1 MIIYYLWWTVIDR
14 PLFGILLMLLF
25 CLLAP
30 LGDAL
35 AKLLGQSV
43 PLAQLI
49 FVRFAVQAILL
60 IPLVYATGRKWRMSG
75 WVLAFA
81 WLRIGLLI
89 AGITC
94 MVIALRYLP
103 LVDTIAIV
111 FVMPFILLLLGNVI
125 LEEVVGRHRLIACLV
140 GFTGTLFV
148 IQPSFQNVGAPALLP
163 LLAAWLI
170 AFFMMVTRQIAKVTD
185 PIGLQA
191 VNGVMAMVMI
201 APVLWFF
208 QGSDFAEVQMI
219 VLSQNQIWLLLLF
232 GLTGTAA
239 HLVMT
244 WSLRYAPSSTTAPL
258 QYLEIPIATVIGWLV
273 FSDLPNPSAA
283 IGIVMIIAAG
293 LYILIRERAIL
304 VRAAMQMLPARQIS
318 AAE

>member
-1 MIIYYLWWTVIDR
+1 MILDR
-14 PLFGILLMLLF
+14 PFYGILLMLLF

-49 FVRFAVQAILL
+49 FVRFAIQAALL
-60 IPLVYATGRKWRMSG
+60 IPLVYTSGRKWRMSG
-75 WVLAFA
+75 RLLVFA
-81 WLRIGLLI
+81 WLRVFLLI

-94 MVIALRYLP
+94 MVAALQYLP
-103 LVDTIAIV
+103 LVDAIAIV
-111 FVMPFILLLLGNVI
+111 FVMPFILLLLGRLI
-125 LEEVVGRHRLIACLV
+125 LKEAVGRSRVVACLI
-140 GFTGTLFV
+140 GFGGTVLV
-148 IQPSFQNVGAPALLP
+148 IQPSFQDVGAPALLP

-170 AFFMMVTRQIAKVTD
+170 AFFMMITRQIAKVTD

-191 VNGVMAMVMI
+191 VNGVMALAI
-201 APVLWFF
+201 ISPVIWLF
-208 QGSDFAEVQMI
+208 QDSDFAAVQI
-219 VLSQNQIWLLLLF
+219 ISLSTHQMWLLLLF

-258 QYLEIPIATVIGWLV
+258 QYLEIPIATLIGWLI
-273 FSDLPNPSAA
+273 FLDLPNMVASL
-283 IGIVMIIAAG
+283 GIIVIIAAG
-293 LYILIRERAIL
+293 LYLLVRERAIL
-304 VRAAMQMLPARQIS
+304 VHRAMPRLSVGQIS

>member
-1 MIIYYLWWTVIDR
+1 MILDR

-43 PLAQLI
+43 PLTQML
-49 FVRFAVQAILL
+49 FVRFAVQAVLL
-60 IPLVYATGRKWRMSG
+60 IPLVYVSGRKWRMSG
-75 WVLAFA
+75 WVLGFA

-89 AGITC
+89 AAITC

-111 FVMPFILLLLGNVI
+111 FVMPFILLLLGNI
-125 LEEVVGRHRLIACLV
+125 FLKEFVGRHRLIACLV
-140 GFTGTLFV
+140 GFVGTLLV

-170 AFFMMVTRQIAKVTD
+170 AFFMMVTRKIAKVTD

-201 APVLWFF
+201 APVLWLFRE
-208 QGSDFAEVQMI
+208 SDLPAMQVVE
-219 VLSQNQIWLLLLF
+219 LSHHQLWLLLLF

-273 FSDLPNPSAA
+273 FFDLPNPIASLGIIII
-283 IGIVMIIAAG
+283 IGAG
-293 LYILIRERAIL
+293 LYVLIRERAISA
-304 VRAAMQMLPARQIS
+304 RSAMPILPSGQIS

>member
-1 MIIYYLWWTVIDR
+1 MILDR
-14 PLFGILLMLLF
+14 PFYGILLMLLF
-25 CLLAP
+25 CVLAP

-49 FVRFAVQAILL
+49 FVRFAIQAILL
-60 IPLVYATGRKWRMSG
+60 IPLVYTSGRKWRMSG
-75 WVLAFA
+75 RVLVFA
-81 WLRIGLLI
+81 WLRVFLLI
-89 AGITC
+89 AGMTC
-94 MVIALRYLP
+94 MVAALKYLP
-103 LVDTIAIV
+103 LVDAIAII
-111 FVMPFILLLLGNVI
+111 FVMPFILLLLGKVI
-125 LEEVVGRHRLIACLV
+125 LKEVVGRQRVIACLV
-140 GFTGTLFV
+140 GFAGTVLV

-170 AFFMMVTRQIAKVTD
+170 AFFMLITRQIAKVTD

-191 VNGVMAMVMI
+191 VNGVMALAII
-201 APVLWFF
+201 APVIWVF
-208 QGSDFAEVQMI
+208 QGSDFDAVQI
-219 VLSQNQIWLLLLF
+219 ISLDTHQIWLLLLF

-258 QYLEIPIATVIGWLV
+258 QYLEIPIATLIGWLV
-273 FSDLPNPSAA
+273 FFDLPNMVASL
-283 IGIVMIIAAG
+283 GIIVIIAAG
-293 LYILIRERAIL
+293 LYLLVTERAIL
-304 VRAAMQMLPARQIS
+304 VRSAMPPLPVRRIS

>member
-1 MIIYYLWWTVIDR
+1 MIVDR
-14 PLFGILLMLLF
+14 PFFGILLMLLF

-49 FVRFAVQAILL
+49 FVRFAIQAILL
-60 IPLVYATGRKWRMSG
+60 IPLVYASGRKWRMSG

-81 WLRIGLLI
+81 WLRVILLI

-94 MVIALRYLP
+94 MVAALKYLP
-103 LVDTIAIV
+103 LVDAIAII
-111 FVMPFILLLLGNVI
+111 FVLPFILLLLGKFI
-125 LEEVVGRHRLIACLV
+125 LKEAVGRQRLIACV
-140 GFTGTLFV
+140 IGFAGTLLV
-148 IQPSFQNVGAPALLP
+148 IQPSFKDVGLPALLP

-170 AFFMMVTRQIAKVTD
+170 AFFMLITRQIAKVTD

-191 VNGVMAMVMI
+191 VNGVMALVII

-208 QGSDFAEVQMI
+208 HGSDLAAVQVI
-219 VLSQNQIWLLLLF
+219 ALDTNQVWLLLLF

-258 QYLEIPIATVIGWLV
+258 QYVEIPIATLIGWLI
-273 FSDLPNPSAA
+273 FFDLPNVTASL
-283 IGIVMIIAAG
+283 GIIVIIAAG
-293 LYILIRERAIL
+293 LYLLIRERAIL
-304 VRAAMQMLPARQIS
+304 VSAAMPPLSAGRIS

>member
-1 MIIYYLWWTVIDR
+1 MILDR

-43 PLAQLI
+43 PLTQML
-49 FVRFAVQAILL
+49 FVRFAVQAVLL
-60 IPLVYATGRKWRMSG
+60 IPLVYVTGRKWRMSG
-75 WVLAFA
+75 WVLGFA

-89 AGITC
+89 AAITC

-111 FVMPFILLLLGNVI
+111 FVMPFILLLLGNI
-125 LEEVVGRHRLIACLV
+125 FLKELVGRHRLIACLV
-140 GFTGTLFV
+140 GFVGTLLV

-170 AFFMMVTRQIAKVTD
+170 AFFMMVTRKIAKVTD

-201 APVLWFF
+201 APVLWLFRE
-208 QGSDFAEVQMI
+208 SDLPAMQVVE
-219 VLSQNQIWLLLLF
+219 LSHHQIWLLLLF

-273 FSDLPNPSAA
+273 FFDLPNPIASLGIIII
-283 IGIVMIIAAG
+283 IGAG
-293 LYILIRERAIL
+293 LYVLIRERAISA
-304 VRAAMQMLPARQIS
+304 RSAMPILPSGQIS

>member
-1 MIIYYLWWTVIDR
+1 MILDR

-43 PLAQLI
+43 PLTQLI
-49 FVRFAVQAILL
+49 FVRFAVQAALL
-60 IPLVYATGRKWRMSG
+60 IPLVYITGRKWRMSG
-75 WVLAFA
+75 WVLGFA
-81 WLRIGLLI
+81 WLRISLLI
-89 AGITC
+89 AAIAC

-103 LVDTIAIV
+103 LVGTIAIV
-111 FVMPFILLLLGNVI
+111 FVMPFILLLLGNI
-125 LEEVVGRHRLIACLV
+125 FLKEVVGRHRLIACLV
-140 GFTGTLFV
+140 GFAGTLLV
-148 IQPSFQNVGAPALLP
+148 IQPSFENVGTPALLP

-170 AFFMMVTRQIAKVTD
+170 AFFMMVTRKIAKVTD

-191 VNGVMAMVMI
+191 ANGVMAVLML
-201 APVLWFF
+201 APALWFF
-208 QGSDFAEVQMI
+208 RGSEFAEMQVI
-219 VLSQNQIWLLLLF
+219 ALSHYQLWLLLLF
-232 GLTGTAA
+232 GITGTAA

-273 FSDLPNPSAA
+273 FFDLPNPTAA
-283 IGIVMIIAAG
+283 LGIIVIIAAG
-293 LYILIRERAIL
+293 LYILIRELAISA
-304 VRAAMQMLPARQIS
+304 RSAMPILQSGQIS

>member
-1 MIIYYLWWTVIDR
+1 MILDR

-43 PLAQLI
+43 PLTQLI

-60 IPLVYATGRKWRMSG
+60 IPLVCLTGRKWRMSG
-75 WVLAFA
+75 WVLGFA

-89 AGITC
+89 AAITC

-111 FVMPFILLLLGNVI
+111 FVMPFILLLLGNI
-125 LEEVVGRHRLIACLV
+125 FLKEFVGRHRLIACMV
-140 GFTGTLFV
+140 GFVGTLLV

-201 APVLWFF
+201 APVLWLF
-208 QGSDFAEVQMI
+208 QGSDFPAMQV
-219 VLSQNQIWLLLLF
+219 VALSHHQIWLLLLF

-258 QYLEIPIATVIGWLV
+258 QYLEIPIATVIGWLI
-273 FSDLPNPSAA
+273 FFDLPNPIAA
-283 IGIVMIIAAG
+283 IGILVIIGAG
-293 LYILIRERAIL
+293 LYVLVRERAISA
-304 VRAAMQMLPARQIS
+304 RTAMLRLPSGQIS

>member
-1 MIIYYLWWTVIDR
+1 MILDR

-43 PLAQLI
+43 PLTQLI
-49 FVRFAVQAILL
+49 FVRFAVQAALL
-60 IPLVYATGRKWRMSG
+60 IPLVYITGRKWRMSG
-75 WVLAFA
+75 WVLGFA

-89 AGITC
+89 AAIAC

-111 FVMPFILLLLGNVI
+111 FVMPFILLLLGNI
-125 LEEVVGRHRLIACLV
+125 FLKEVVGRHRLIACLV
-140 GFTGTLFV
+140 GFAGTLLV
-148 IQPSFQNVGAPALLP
+148 IQPSFENVGTPALLP

-170 AFFMMVTRQIAKVTD
+170 AFFMMVTRKIAKVTD

-191 VNGVMAMVMI
+191 ANGVMAVLML
-201 APVLWFF
+201 APALWFF
-208 QGSDFAEVQMI
+208 RDGEFAEMQVI
-219 VLSQNQIWLLLLF
+219 ALSHYQLWLLLLF
-232 GLTGTAA
+232 GITGTAA

-273 FSDLPNPSAA
+273 FFDLPNPTAA
-283 IGIVMIIAAG
+283 LGIIVIIAAG
-293 LYILIRERAIL
+293 LYILIRERAIST
-304 VRAAMQMLPARQIS
+304 RSAMPILPSGQIS

>member
-1 MIIYYLWWTVIDR
+1 MILDR
-14 PLFGILLMLLF
+14 PFYGILLMLLF

-43 PLAQLI
+43 SLAQLI
-49 FVRFAVQAILL
+49 FVRFAIQAALL
-60 IPLVYATGRKWRMSG
+60 IPLVYTSGRKWRMSG
-75 WVLAFA
+75 RVLVFA
-81 WLRIGLLI
+81 WLRVFLLI

-94 MVIALRYLP
+94 MVAALQYLP
-103 LVDTIAIV
+103 LVDAIAIV
-111 FVMPFILLLLGNVI
+111 FVMPFILLLLGRLI
-125 LEEVVGRHRLIACLV
+125 LKEAVGRSRVVACFI
-140 GFTGTLFV
+140 GFGGTALV
-148 IQPSFQNVGAPALLP
+148 IQPSFQDVGAPALLP

-170 AFFMMVTRQIAKVTD
+170 AFFMMITRQIAKVTD

-191 VNGVMAMVMI
+191 VNGVMALVI
-201 APVLWFF
+201 ISPVIWLF
-208 QGSDFAEVQMI
+208 QDSNFAAVQI
-219 VLSQNQIWLLLLF
+219 ISLSTHQMWLLLLF

-258 QYLEIPIATVIGWLV
+258 QYLEIPIATLIGWLI
-273 FSDLPNPSAA
+273 FFDLPNMVASL
-283 IGIVMIIAAG
+283 GIIVIIAAG
-293 LYILIRERAIL
+293 LYLLVRERAIL
-304 VRAAMQMLPARQIS
+304 VHRAMPRLSVGQIS

>member
-1 MIIYYLWWTVIDR
+1 MVIDR

-125 LEEVVGRHRLIACLV
+125 LKEVMGRHRLIACLV

-208 QGSDFAEVQMI
+208 
-219 VLSQNQIWLLLLF
+219 
-232 GLTGTAA
+232 
-239 HLVMT
+239 
-244 WSLRYAPSSTTAPL
+244 
-258 QYLEIPIATVIGWLV
+258 
-273 FSDLPNPSAA
+273 
-283 IGIVMIIAAG
+283 
-293 LYILIRERAIL
+293 
-304 VRAAMQMLPARQIS
+304 RAATLQRCK
-318 AAE
+318 

>member
-1 MIIYYLWWTVIDR
+1 MIHDR

-35 AKLLGQSV
+35 AKLLGQEI
-43 PLAQLI
+43 PLAQLM

-60 IPLVYATGRKWRMSG
+60 VPLVYATKSKWRMSG

-89 AGITC
+89 GSITC

-111 FVMPFILLLLGNVI
+111 FVMPFILLLLGKII
-125 LEEVVGRHRLIACLV
+125 LKEVVGRQRLIAFLV
-140 GFTGTLFV
+140 GFGGTLLV
-148 IQPSFQNVGAPALLP
+148 IQPSFQDVGAPALLP

-191 VNGVMAMVMI
+191 VNGVMALVMI
-201 APVLWFF
+201 APVLLIF
-208 QGSDFAEVQMI
+208 QSREFAELHVI
-219 VLSQNQIWLLLLF
+219 ELSQTQIWLLLLF

-244 WSLRYAPSSTTAPL
+244 CSLRYAPSSTTAPL
-258 QYLEIPIATVIGWLV
+258 QYLEIPIATVIGWLI
-273 FSDLPNPSAA
+273 FFDPPNPIASL
-283 IGIVMIIAAG
+283 GIMVIIAAG
-293 LYILIRERAIL
+293 LYILIWERTIS
-304 VRAAMQMLPARQIS
+304 VRAATPLRPAGQIF

>member
-1 MIIYYLWWTVIDR
+1 MILDR
-14 PLFGILLMLLF
+14 PFYGILLMLLF

-49 FVRFAVQAILL
+49 FVRFAIQAALL
-60 IPLVYATGRKWRMSG
+60 IPLVYTSGRKWRMSG
-75 WVLAFA
+75 RVLVFA
-81 WLRIGLLI
+81 WLRVFLLI

-94 MVIALRYLP
+94 MVAALQYLP
-103 LVDTIAIV
+103 LVDAIAIV
-111 FVMPFILLLLGNVI
+111 FVMPFILLLLG
-125 LEEVVGRHRLIACLV
+125 RLILKEAVGCSRVVACLI
-140 GFTGTLFV
+140 GFGGTVLV
-148 IQPSFQNVGAPALLP
+148 IQPSFQDVGAPALLP

-170 AFFMMVTRQIAKVTD
+170 AFFMMITRQIAKVTD

-191 VNGVMAMVMI
+191 VNGVMALAI
-201 APVLWFF
+201 ISPVIWLF
-208 QGSDFAEVQMI
+208 QDSDFAAVQI
-219 VLSQNQIWLLLLF
+219 ISLSTHQMWLLLLF

-258 QYLEIPIATVIGWLV
+258 QYLEIPIATLIGWLI
-273 FSDLPNPSAA
+273 FLDLPNMAA
-283 IGIVMIIAAG
+283 SLGIIVIIAAG
-293 LYILIRERAIL
+293 LYLLVRERAIL
-304 VRAAMQMLPARQIS
+304 VHRAMPRLSVGQIS

>member
-1 MIIYYLWWTVIDR
+1 MILDR

-43 PLAQLI
+43 PLTQLI
-49 FVRFAVQAILL
+49 FVRFAVQAALL
-60 IPLVYATGRKWRMSG
+60 IPLVYITGRKWRMSG
-75 WVLAFA
+75 WVLGFA

-89 AGITC
+89 AAIAC

-111 FVMPFILLLLGNVI
+111 FVMPFILLLLGNI
-125 LEEVVGRHRLIACLV
+125 FLQEVVGRHRLIACLV
-140 GFTGTLFV
+140 GFAGTLLV
-148 IQPSFQNVGAPALLP
+148 IQPSFENVGTPALLP

-170 AFFMMVTRQIAKVTD
+170 AFFMMVTRKIAKVTD

-191 VNGVMAMVMI
+191 ANGVMAVLML
-201 APVLWFF
+201 APALWFF
-208 QGSDFAEVQMI
+208 RDGEFAEMQVI
-219 VLSQNQIWLLLLF
+219 ALSHYQLWLLLLF
-232 GLTGTAA
+232 GITGTAA

-273 FSDLPNPSAA
+273 FFDLPNPTAA
-283 IGIVMIIAAG
+283 LGIIVIIAAG
-293 LYILIRERAIL
+293 LYILIRERAISA
-304 VRAAMQMLPARQIS
+304 RSAMPILPSGQIS

>member
-1 MIIYYLWWTVIDR
+1 MILDR

-43 PLAQLI
+43 PLTQML
-49 FVRFAVQAILL
+49 FVRFAVQAVLL
-60 IPLVYATGRKWRMSG
+60 IPLVYVTGRKWRMSG
-75 WVLAFA
+75 WVLGFA

-89 AGITC
+89 AAITC

-111 FVMPFILLLLGNVI
+111 FVMPFILLLLGNI
-125 LEEVVGRHRLIACLV
+125 FLKELVGRHRLIACLV
-140 GFTGTLFV
+140 GFVGTLLV

-170 AFFMMVTRQIAKVTD
+170 AFFMMVTRKIAKVTD

-201 APVLWFF
+201 APVLWLFRE
-208 QGSDFAEVQMI
+208 SDLPAMQVVE
-219 VLSQNQIWLLLLF
+219 LRHHQIWLLLLF

-239 HLVMT
+239 HLVIT

-273 FSDLPNPSAA
+273 FFDLPNPIASLGIIII
-283 IGIVMIIAAG
+283 IGAG
-293 LYILIRERAIL
+293 LYVLIRERAISA
-304 VRAAMQMLPARQIS
+304 RSAMPILPSGQIS

>member
-1 MIIYYLWWTVIDR
+1 MILDR

-43 PLAQLI
+43 PLTQML
-49 FVRFAVQAILL
+49 FVRFAVQAVLL
-60 IPLVYATGRKWRMSG
+60 IPLVYVTGRKWRMSG
-75 WVLAFA
+75 WVLGFA

-89 AGITC
+89 AAITC

-111 FVMPFILLLLGNVI
+111 FVMPFILLLLGNI
-125 LEEVVGRHRLIACLV
+125 FLKEFVGRHRLIACLV
-140 GFTGTLFV
+140 GFIGTLLV

-170 AFFMMVTRQIAKVTD
+170 AFFMMVTRKIAKVTD

-201 APVLWFF
+201 APVLWLFRE
-208 QGSDFAEVQMI
+208 SDLPAMQVVE
-219 VLSQNQIWLLLLF
+219 LSHHQIWLLLLF

-273 FSDLPNPSAA
+273 FFDLPNPIASLGIIII
-283 IGIVMIIAAG
+283 IGAG
-293 LYILIRERAIL
+293 LYVLIRERAISA
-304 VRAAMQMLPARQIS
+304 RSAMPILPSGQIS

>member
-1 MIIYYLWWTVIDR
+1 
-14 PLFGILLMLLF
+14 MLLF

-43 PLAQLI
+43 PLTQLI
-49 FVRFAVQAILL
+49 FVRFAVQAALL
-60 IPLVYATGRKWRMSG
+60 IPLVYITGRKWRMSG
-75 WVLAFA
+75 WVLGFA

-89 AGITC
+89 AAIAC

-111 FVMPFILLLLGNVI
+111 FVMSFILLLLGNI
-125 LEEVVGRHRLIACLV
+125 FLKEVVGRHRLIACLV
-140 GFTGTLFV
+140 GFAGTLLV
-148 IQPSFQNVGAPALLP
+148 IQPSFENVGTPALLP

-170 AFFMMVTRQIAKVTD
+170 AFFMMVTRKIAKVTD

-191 VNGVMAMVMI
+191 ANGVMAVLML
-201 APVLWFF
+201 APALWFF
-208 QGSDFAEVQMI
+208 RGSEFAEMQVI
-219 VLSQNQIWLLLLF
+219 ALSHYQLWLLLLF
-232 GLTGTAA
+232 GITGTAA

-244 WSLRYAPSSTTAPL
+244 WSLCYAPSSTTAPL
-258 QYLEIPIATVIGWLV
+258 KYLEILVNTVIGWLV
-273 FSDLPNPSAA
+273 FFDLPNPTAA
-283 IGIVMIIAAG
+283 LEIVVIIAAG
-293 LYILIRERAIL
+293 LYILIRERAISA
-304 VRAAMQMLPARQIS
+304 RSAMPILPSGQIS